1 MSDDRRLPVV
11 VRDQVARFSAKM
23 SAGLKRPTRKF
34 IGQMLFGILAA
45 KDIKLSNIARGLQEE
60 IALGK
65 TETRLSRNVRA
76 PAIAEQVAS
85 ALVHDGAQWIKAD
98 TVLAIDISDIA
109 KQYARKMEY
118 LATVRDGSARGEL
131 TKGYWL
137 LGVVGADVRG
147 DRLTPLLMDLYSQEA
162 DDFESEN
169 ARILSA
175 IDRVRL
181 ATRGR
186 GIWAI
191 DRGGDRGRLLD
202 GLLARCCRFVV
213 RLRGDR
219 NLRDVRGKV
228 RNSMALA
235 NAMRCREAVEIVT
248 EDQGTRKRHRVWIGC
263 RRVRLPRRED
273 WLTLVVVKGF
283 GEKPM
288 LLLTDV
294 EVKTL
299 RVALEIYL
307 TRWKI
312 EESYRFLKSSYH
324 IEDIRVR
331 SYVGLR
337 NLAVL
342 VMAAFYFLAVV
353 LGARFELSILMRK
366 VLMKVRRFFEVPEFR
381 FYALAD
387 GLFRILFRI
396 GHGPPRKPPADKT
409 PQLALSFRP

>member
-1 MSDDRRLPVV
+1 MPDDRRLPVV
-11 VRDQVARFSAKM
+11 VRDQVARFSAKL
-23 SAGLKRPTRKF
+23 SAGLKRPLQKF

-45 KDIKLSNIARGLQEE
+45 KDIKLSNIARSLQEA
-60 IALGK
+60 IALSK

-76 PAIAEQVAS
+76 RAVAESVTTT
-85 ALVHDGAQWIKAD
+85 LIHDGASWVKHD

-118 LATVRDGSARGEL
+118 LTTVRDGSAQGEL

-147 DRLTPLLMDLYSQEA
+147 DRLTPLLMDLYSQDA
-162 DDFESEN
+162 VDFESEN
-169 ARILSA
+169 TQILAA
-175 IDRVRL
+175 IDRVRV
-181 ATRGR
+181 ASEGR

-191 DRGGDRGRLLD
+191 DRGGDRGRLLE
-202 GLLARCCRFVV
+202 GLLSRSCRFVV

-219 NLRDVRGKV
+219 NLKDERGRV
-228 RNSMALA
+228 RNSMAVA
-235 NAMRCREAVEIVT
+235 RGMRCREVVEIVT
-248 EDQGTRKRHRVWIGC
+248 EDEGTRKRHRVRIGC
-263 RRVRLPRRED
+263 RRVRLPQREE

-283 GEKPM
+283 GERPM

-294 EVKTL
+294 EVKAL
-299 RVALEIYL
+299 REVLEVYL

-324 IEDIRVR
+324 LEDVRVR
-331 SYVGLR
+331 SYVGLQ
-337 NLAVL
+337 NMAALL
-342 VMAAFYFLAVV
+342 MAAFYFLVVV
-353 LGARFELSILMRK
+353 LGTRFALSILMRK
-366 VLMKVRRFFEVPEFR
+366 VLAKVRRFFEVPEFR

-396 GHGPPRKPPADKT
+396 GHGPPTKLPAGNT
-409 PQLALSFRP
+409 PQLSFSL